1 MTKIWDRLYLGS
13 LKNAQ
18 QLATVNPP
26 EITSVVS
33 LCEEEVRR
41 AANIS
46 YVHLPIADSRP
57 IGAPSFD
64 DIMNAIAKNVR
75 RGILL
80 VHCVGGGEPFA
91 DYGRCVDAS
100 LWLCGD

>member
-75 RGILL
+75 RG
-80 VHCVGGGEPFA
+80 
-91 DYGRCVDAS
+91 GRAVRRLWS
-100 LWLCGD
+100 LRGCIVVVMRGLTGR